1 MSATVV
7 LKEQAKEAAMDVLL
21 HPLVIVN
28 ISDHFTREKVRTGK
42 ARRVFG
48 ILLGTQSG
56 RRVEVSN
63 SFEILLVGDTHT
75 IDKEFLQARVSQLT
89 RVFEK
94 SEILGWYSTGKNAEG
109 YDMQI
114 HQQVEQHNES
124 PLYLLLNPEPAP
136 GSRELPLSLTE
147 TTVRVVDDKP
157 TVVFTKVPYR
167 VETTEAERIAVD
179 HLQNVSAGG
188 RSLLTSHLSTLH
200 SAIKMLNLRIKAIL
214 QFAKAAQNNG
224 PRDEGILR
232 QINALVQELPAI
244 DTDKFKEDFLTEYND
259 ALLVTYLASI
269 TKTSHAVNE
278 MIEKFNITYDRHSR
292 RRGFM

>member
-1 MSATVV
+1 MSTKIES
-7 LKEQAKEAAMDVLL
+7 KEVAAMDVML

-28 ISDHFTREKVRTGK
+28 VSDHYTRERVRTGK
-42 ARRVFG
+42 SKRVFG

-56 RRVEVSN
+56 RRVEVGN
-63 SFEILLVGDTHT
+63 SFEILVQEGANV
-75 IDKEFLQARVSQLT
+75 IDKEFLQSRLT
-89 RVFEK
+89 HHMRVFEK
-94 SEILGWYSTGKNAEG
+94 TEILGWYSTGKNVET
-109 YDMQI
+109 YDVQI
-114 HQQVEQHNES
+114 HQQVEQYNES
-124 PLYLLLNPEPAP
+124 PLYLLLNPDPAP
-136 GSRELPLSLTE
+136 GSRELPLSVLE
-147 TTVRVVDDKP
+147 TKVTIVGDEKP
-157 TVVFTKVPYR
+157 TVTFQKVPYR

-200 SAIKMLNLRIKAIL
+200 SAIKMLNLRIKTIL
-214 QFAKAAQNNG
+214 QYAKAAQAG
-224 PRDEGILR
+224 QIPRDEGILR

-244 DTDKFKEDFLTEYND
+244 DTDKFKVDFLTEYND

-269 TKTSHAVNE
+269 TKTSHAINE

>member
-1 MSATVV
+1 
-7 LKEQAKEAAMDVLL
+7 
-21 HPLVIVN
+21 
-28 ISDHFTREKVRTGK
+28 
-42 ARRVFG
+42 VFV

-56 RRVEVSN
+56 RRVDVSN
-63 SFEILLVGDTHT
+63 SFEILMAGDTHN

-89 RVFEK
+89 RVFES
-94 SEILGWYSTGKNAEG
+94 SEILGWYSTGKTVEN
-109 YDMQI
+109 YDVQI

-124 PLYLLLNPEPAP
+124 PLYLLLNPELAP
-136 GSRELPLSLTE
+136 GSRELPISLME
-147 TTVRVVDDKP
+147 TTVRMVDDKP
-157 TVVFTKVPYR
+157 SVVFAKLPYR

-179 HLQNVSAGG
+179 QLQNVSAGG
-188 RSLLTSHLSTLH
+188 RSLLTSHLATLH
-200 SAIKMLNLRIKAIL
+200 SAIKMLNLRIKAL
-214 QFAKAAQNNG
+214 LLFAKTAQTNPANK
-224 PRDEGILR
+224 DEGILR

>member
-1 MSATVV
+1 MATNVET
-7 LKEQAKEAAMDVLL
+7 KEKQAMDVMV

-42 ARRVFG
+42 PKRVFG
-48 ILLGTQSG
+48 IMLGTQSG
-56 RRVEVSN
+56 RRVEITN
-63 SFEILLVGDTHT
+63 SFELLLLEGTYNLDQ
-75 IDKEFLQARVSQLT
+75 EFLKSRVQQLT
-89 RVFEK
+89 RVFENN
-94 SEILGWYSTGKNAEG
+94 EILGWYSTGKGVEN
-109 YDMQI
+109 YDLQI
-114 HQQVEQHNES
+114 HQQVEQFNEA
-124 PLYLLLNPEPAP
+124 PLFLMLNPEPAP
-136 GSRELPLSLTE
+136 GSRELPLSLLE
-147 TTVRVVDDKP
+147 TTIRGGGDDKP
-157 TVVFTKVPYR
+157 TIVFTKVGYR

-200 SAIKMLNLRIKAIL
+200 SAIKMLNLRIKVLL
-214 QFAKAAQNNG
+214 QFAKASQTG
-224 PRDEGILR
+224 QVPRDEGILR
-232 QINALVQELPAI
+232 QINALVQQLPAI